1 MIDYSRVKE
10 QVDKY
15 NQGLLNKVRSTTQL
29 DPIQSFFMQKL
40 SNQSIYRNKS
50 DIEIYKADYDRIDK
64 ITGEHVQR
72 GVDDIEKVFQNM
84 GLGDDYVSLA
94 KVAHELHDI
103 ARRPQYIETG
113 TTVDGDSYDR
123 DVLKMR
129 NLKRSLPA
137 EIVNHATHGS
147 YLLKNGLFDFLDVPV
162 PYREI
167 IYNSVKYHSNNK
179 LPINLDVMV
188 PDSLF
193 DGRSLDTVIYEPAY
207 YTNLIRLYT
216 QTVKSVDN
224 FDLNN
229 KVLLGAIPIVR
240 ERFGLDVLE
249 GDKLEDFA
257 KRWGVS
263 EKCLRDYNALASNSS
278 LKPGQII
285 FIPTNEVPREKLVI
299 PSEYME
305 MLKNDTFPDKIKT
318 LQLRKDYT
326 FLTAQVWRLSL
337 LRNINFKSLLQIVE
351 DEKMLDRMLNLY
363 PNDLK
368 EIMKEAFQYAD
379 ENIVKPG
386 LENNDSKIYT
396 LRRK

>member
-1 MIDYSRVKE
+1 MIDYSKVKKRVDE
-10 QVDKY
+10 Y
-15 NQGLLNKVRSTTQL
+15 NKGLLNEVRSTTKL

-40 SNQSIYRNKS
+40 GNQSIYKNKS
-50 DIEIYKADYDRIDK
+50 DLEIYKADYDRIDK
-64 ITGEHVQR
+64 ITEEHVKR
-72 GVDDIEKVFQNM
+72 GVTDIEKVFQNM
-84 GLGDDYVSLA
+84 GLDDDYVALA
-94 KVAHELHDI
+94 KTAHELHDI
-103 ARRPQYIETG
+103 ARRVQYIETG

-123 DVLKMR
+123 DVLKRR
-129 NLKRSLPA
+129 NFKRGLP
-137 EIVNHATHGS
+137 EEVVNHATQGA
-147 YLLKNGLFDFLDVPV
+147 YLLQNGLFDFLDVPIE
-162 PYREI
+162 YREI
-167 IYNSVKYHSNNK
+167 IYNAVKYHSNNK
-179 LPINLDVMV
+179 LPSNLDVMV
-188 PDSLF
+188 KDSLF
-193 DGRSLDTVIYEPAY
+193 DGKGLDTVIYDDTY

-257 KRWGVS
+257 QRWGIS
-263 EKCLRDYNALASNSS
+263 EKCLRDYNGLASNTS

-285 FIPTNEVPREKLVI
+285 FIPTSEVPREKLVI

-363 PNDLK
+363 PDDLK
-368 EIMKEAFQYAD
+368 EIMEESFKYAD